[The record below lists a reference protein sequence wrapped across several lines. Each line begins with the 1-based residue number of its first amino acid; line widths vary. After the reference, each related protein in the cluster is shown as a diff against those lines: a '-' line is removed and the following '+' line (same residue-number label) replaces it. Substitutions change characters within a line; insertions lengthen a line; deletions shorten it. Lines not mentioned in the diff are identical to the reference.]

1 MSTCRRI
8 SGGCC
13 NFPLLITRGRYLFQ
27 ILAEKPPLANIGGLC
42 WFSIIRHTGALS
54 ASNSDLSAGQT
65 RGKLALPSAVDV
77 RLRRSL
83 NELRSSKF
91 EQRSNDDLC
100 MRCTAEKALK
110 SKAGSTQR
118 VWEDYAELIAV
129 ALVNATITTDATAT
143 KTAV

>member
-1 MSTCRRI
+1 M
-8 SGGCC
+8 
-13 NFPLLITRGRYLFQ
+13 
-27 ILAEKPPLANIGGLC
+27 
-42 WFSIIRHTGALS
+42 
-54 ASNSDLSAGQT
+54 SAGQT

-100 MRCTAEKALK
+100 MRSAAEKALK

-118 VWEDYAELIAV
+118 VWEGYAERHAIAQASHPDSTKRYGKEKLSFFV
-129 ALVNATITTDATAT
+129 SIVSWKHSREITEGFSVVLGVGEAELFRYFRYFHIG
-143 KTAV
+143 